1 MYRLAAFKGAA
12 RAVEGAKKMDKKSVS
27 RKQAVTKNRPNAS
40 NAYVFGNCVF
50 KGSPLFGYLTG
61 LLSYIL
67 FGKNIGRM
75 IVNKI

>member
-1 MYRLAAFKGAA
+1 
-12 RAVEGAKKMDKKSVS
+12 MDKKSVS
-27 RKQAVTKNRPNAS
+27 RKRAVTENRPNAS
-40 NAYVFGNCVF
+40 NTYVFGNCIF
-50 KGSPLFGYLTG
+50 KGSPLFGDLTG